1 MGFLQG
7 LMGRFSPAGKG
18 PTPGALGSTRVITHP
33 LLYRNLVIL
42 CILKSL
48 YDHYATEVG
57 KECRVANMAKTP
69 TPDKLRSLAVDEQDW
84 KRMILHDVSKMIPE
98 SVNPE
103 AYLNAV
109 ISRLVAQNIIYRETE
124 GQSDRCRIFL
134 SCPLARIFVIL
145 DQNTHEHDRAAT
157 IIEAGKMAMPLAFLN
172 IYNLSFPQT
181 IHNYNLFYSGLHRLH
196 PMVFERLVEA
206 LTYQLLFDQH
216 QRAINPNNQGKNN
229 FTSTAEL
236 IDNLVTIL
244 QQETLAGQQFD
255 ALTRA
260 DHPPLRTNFLS
271 QHTHAVLT
279 KLHATGHI
287 VVDQVPDDEG
297 KEKEICKLSPR
308 VLAGLNEYHQPQ
320 PANERGAKPS

>member
-1 MGFLQG
+1 MGFLQS

-18 PTPGALGSTRVITHP
+18 PAPGALGSPRVITHT

-48 YDHYATEVG
+48 YDHYATKVG
-57 KECRVANMAKTP
+57 AECRVANMAKTP
-69 TPDKLRSLAVDEQDW
+69 TPDKLRSLAVDYKNWE
-84 KRMILHDVSKMIPE
+84 RTILPEVAKMIPK

-109 ISRLVAQNIIYRETE
+109 ISRLVAQDIIYRETE
-124 GQSDRCRIFL
+124 GKNDQYRIFL

-145 DQNTHEHDRAAT
+145 DQNTHPNDRAAT
-157 IIEAGKMAMPLAFLN
+157 ISEAGEMAMPLAFLN
-172 IYNLSFPQT
+172 IYDLSFPQT
-181 IHNYNLFYSGLHRLH
+181 IHNYNLFYSRLHRLH

-229 FTSTAEL
+229 FTSTANL

-244 QQETLAGQQFD
+244 QQETLAGQRFG
-255 ALTRA
+255 ALIRA
-260 DHPPLRTNFLS
+260 DTPPLNAYFLS
-271 QHTHAVLT
+271 QHIHAVLT
-279 KLHATGHI
+279 KLYDTGQI
-287 VVDQVPDDEG
+287 VVDQVPDDQG
-297 KEKEICKLSPR
+297 KEYEICKLSPS

-320 PANERGAKPS
+320 PANERGARPS